1 MRNENRDG
9 FIKTLMI
16 VIGAIVSICAIMAVA
31 YVLFKKFFQVSFECE
46 GDGGMADEDDPF
58 AEDEDAAFEPI
69 CCCDEEK
76 EIKTDDAAADEDDCC
91 CNEEKS
97 EPENA

>member
-9 FIKTLMI
+9 FFKTLFI
-16 VIGAIVSICAIMAVA
+16 VIGAIVSICAMAALA
-31 YVLFKKFFQVSFECE
+31 YVLFKKFFQVTFECE
-46 GDGGMADEDDPF
+46 GDGGIAEDDDPF

-69 CCCDEEK
+69 CCCDEDEAP
-76 EIKTDDAAADEDDCC
+76 EAAEAADDEACC

-97 EPENA
+97 KPENI